1 LTTSNVTK
9 AIDLAFVDRADI
21 KKFIGLPSPNVLYK
35 ILEGCVLELIK
46 VVTQKIVLNFLDNTM
61 IILFLERTHSI

>member
-35 ILEGCVLELIK
+35 ILEGCVLELLKVFIK
-46 VVTQKIVLNFLDNTM
+46 NCLVTT
-61 IILFLERTHSI
+61 ILENVH

>member
-35 ILEGCVLELIK
+35 ILEGCVQELIK
-46 VVTQKIVLNFLDNTM
+46 V
-61 IILFLERTHSI
+61 IITKLTVKTPCP

>member
-46 VVTQKIVLNFLDNTM
+46 VVIKNCL
-61 IILFLERTHSI
+61 ILTILENVH